1 MRRDRRDFILRY
13 KNVLNKMRRFIC
25 VCFCT
30 YIQPEFYDKNGLSV
44 RLLVFLSSKKIFMAS
59 GGDDETPEE
68 FQRKY
73 ILKKFDINLKET
85 VPNHNTFSKC

>member
-1 MRRDRRDFILRY
+1 
-13 KNVLNKMRRFIC
+13 
-25 VCFCT
+25 
-30 YIQPEFYDKNGLSV
+30 
-44 RLLVFLSSKKIFMAS
+44 MAS

-85 VPNHNTFSKC
+85 VPNYNTFSKC